1 MPPPPS
7 EGSSVGRRHHV
18 VIIGSGFGGLT
29 AAKALKR
36 ADVDVTL
43 ISKTTTHLFQPLLY
57 QVATGIL
64 SEGDIAPTTRLILR
78 NQKNVRVLLG
88 EIIGMDLNA
97 KTVTSKL
104 MDMETVAPFDSLIV
118 AAGAQ
123 QSYFGNDDFAIFA
136 PGMKTID
143 DALELRGRIL
153 GAFEAAEVATDH
165 AERERRLTFVV
176 VGAGPTGVELA
187 GEIVQLAER
196 TLAGAF
202 RTITPSECRVILLDA
217 APAVLPPMGP
227 KLGLK
232 AQRKLEKMDVE
243 VQLNAMVTAVDY
255 KGITVRDKDGTER
268 RIDCACKVWA
278 AGVQASPLGK
288 MVAEQSEGT
297 EIDRAG
303 RVIVEP
309 DLTVKGHPYVFVV
322 GDLMSVPGVPGMA
335 QGAIQ
340 GARYATTI
348 IKHAVKG
355 HDDPANRKPFHYF
368 NKGSMALISHF
379 SAVTKIGKVEFAGF
393 FAWLAWLLLHL
404 LYLVGHRNRIAAAF
418 SWGLAFL
425 GRTRGQMAI
434 TSQMV
439 YARLA
444 MRYVQARAEEGALAA
459 AEQAERAEQRAVG

>member
-1 MPPPPS
+1 MS
-7 EGSSVGRRHHV
+7 RHRV
-18 VIIGSGFGGLT
+18 VIIGSGFGGLN
-29 AAKALKR
+29 AARSLKR

-64 SEGDIAPTTRLILR
+64 SEGDIAPTTRLVLR
-78 NQKNVRVLLG
+78 KQKNVRVLWG
-88 EIIGMDLNA
+88 EVDAIDLKA
-97 KTVTSKL
+97 QTVTSHL
-104 MDMETVAPFDSLIV
+104 MGMQTVTPYDSLIV

-123 QSYFGNDDFAIFA
+123 QSYFGNDDYAAFA
-136 PGMKTID
+136 PGMKSID

-153 GAFEAAEVATDH
+153 GAFEAAEVATDP
-165 AERERRLTFVV
+165 AERQRRLTFVV

-202 RTITPSECRVILLDA
+202 RTITPSDCRVILLDA

-227 KLGLK
+227 NLGLK
-232 AQRKLEKMDVE
+232 AQRRLEKMDVE

-255 KGITVRDKDGTER
+255 MGITIKDKDGGER
-268 RIDCACKVWA
+268 RIECACKVWA

-288 MVAEQSEGT
+288 MVAEQSDGT
-297 EIDRAG
+297 EVDRAG

-309 DLTVKGHPYVFVV
+309 DLSVKGHPYVFVV

-340 GARYATTI
+340 GAHYATAL
-348 IKHAVKG
+348 IKNAVKG
-355 HDDPANRKPFHYF
+355 HDDPANRKAFKYF
-368 NKGSMALISHF
+368 DKGSMALISRY
-379 SAVTKIGKVEFAGF
+379 SAVAKVGKLEFGGF
-393 FAWLAWLLLHL
+393 IAWLAWLLLHL
-404 LYLVGHRNRIAAAF
+404 YYLIGHRNRIAAMFA
-418 SWGLAFL
+418 WGISFL

-434 TSQMV
+434 TSQMM
-439 YARLA
+439 YARP
-444 MRYVQARAEEGALAA
+444 VVDWVEKQAQDGTLAA
-459 AEQAERAEQRAVG
+459 AERIEAAEKQAG